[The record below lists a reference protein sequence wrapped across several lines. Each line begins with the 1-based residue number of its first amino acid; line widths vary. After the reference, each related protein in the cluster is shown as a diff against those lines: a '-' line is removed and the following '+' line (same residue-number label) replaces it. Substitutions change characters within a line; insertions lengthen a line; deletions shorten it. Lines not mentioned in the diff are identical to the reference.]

1 MTTHSL
7 THSINRAH
15 APALLLVVNIQ
26 SNCDQLRETFDR
38 ITQLEAFISLVKRN
52 VQQMDDQVTAVER
65 GFALQP
71 LRNVKDAISG
81 RLNSLLKVSTRHAPV
96 CCPAR
101 QPVVEW
107 KHMVVGFD
115 LVVKASGLW

>member
-1 MTTHSL
+1 MTTHSR

-15 APALLLVVNIQ
+15 ASALSLVVNIQ

-81 RLNSLLKVSTRHAPV
+81 RFNSLLKVSYPSRPRLLPCAT
-96 CCPAR
+96 
-101 QPVVEW
+101 
-107 KHMVVGFD
+107 
-115 LVVKASGLW
+115 ASGRVETHGCGV